1 VIKQDQPAPW
11 FYRFLAKFVKAFNWP
26 FGQSKVLVNL
36 AYNFFLNP
44 FVREMLLKPDLSGTS
59 VD

>member
-11 FYRFLAKFVKAFNWP
+11 FYRFLAKFVKAFDWP

-44 FVREMLLKPDLSGTS
+44 FVREK
-59 VD
+59 